1 MTVSVI
7 FVDVDERAFQRYRE
21 SLDFTNMPR
30 GFLTTYEAMTEFERS
45 RWFLE
50 RFKCMRSHLYLAGSV
65 VE

>member
-1 MTVSVI
+1 MTPAVI
-7 FVDVDERAFQRYRE
+7 YVDLNEKAFRSYRE
-21 SLDFTNMPR
+21 SLDFANMPR